1 MYKTI
6 VLVCYVKLNFTHLLV
21 HCPLGRWQTLKKFIT
36 SLTFRPLTKMEL
48 GGGDIKVGGNISGS
62 ESIMSCLVAV
72 GRDQPT
78 IASAIDDALHRGK
91 EVVDGVEF
99 VAR

>member
-1 MYKTI
+1 
-6 VLVCYVKLNFTHLLV
+6 
-21 HCPLGRWQTLKKFIT
+21 
-36 SLTFRPLTKMEL
+36 MEL
-48 GGGDIKVGGNISGS
+48 GGGDIKLDDNISGS
-62 ESIMSCLVAV
+62 ESFMSCLVAV

>member
-1 MYKTI
+1 M
-6 VLVCYVKLNFTHLLV
+6 VANF
-21 HCPLGRWQTLKKFIT
+21 KKIIT
-36 SLTFRPLTKMEL
+36 SLTSRPLTKMEL
-48 GGGDIKVGGNISGS
+48 GGGDIKLDDNISGS
-62 ESIMSCLVAV
+62 ESFMSCLVAV